1 MGQNNLSNLTD
12 NQWNNLNTEDNSSAS
27 YVNKAVNSVDKLNDI
42 FAKYKSTPIQA
53 NYNTTTSINDS
64 AQSETSPFISSEMY
78 NYLVNKNQPND
89 NIQKEV
95 VKLLNHLRLAH
106 LHLHITYV
114 IVNLV
119 EIKQKI
125 TKQ

>member
-78 NYLVNKNQPND
+78 NYLVNKVY
-89 NIQKEV
+89 KV
-95 VKLLNHLRLAH
+95 F
-106 LHLHITYV
+106 Y
-114 IVNLV
+114 
-119 EIKQKI
+119 
-125 TKQ
+125 